1 MNTQPDNS
9 SDDVPVVGVL
19 ALQGD
24 FADHQASLTACGLR
38 TRQIRTASQLRGLD
52 GLVLPGGESTTM
64 LKLLD
69 VEGLWRPLGEA
80 LQRPIPIMATCAGLI
95 LLAQNVENPSR
106 PDNGQVP
113 QRRDGSKQKSYGLL
127 PLSVTRNGYGRQLH
141 SGTFELVS
149 DTLPKGTTGTFI
161 RAPRITA
168 VTGACDVLARRGDD
182 PVLVRRDNVL
192 AACFHPELTPGHPV
206 TAMFADMVRAHR
218 SSIAHSGVDDL
229 GIGHSGI
236 VNTV

>member
-1 MNTQPDNS
+1 VTTQPENA
-9 SDDVPVVGVL
+9 PVVGVL

-24 FADHQASLTACGLR
+24 FADHQESLTRCGLR
-38 TRQIRTASQLRGLD
+38 TRQIRTASQLRDLD

-80 LQRPIPIMATCAGLI
+80 LQRPMPIMATCAGLI

-113 QRRDGSKQKSYGLL
+113 QQQGSKQKSYGLL
-127 PLSVTRNGYGRQLH
+127 PLSVTRNGYGRQFH

-149 DTLPKGTTGTFI
+149 DKLPKGTTGTFI

-168 VTGACDVLARRGDD
+168 VTGDCEVLARRGDD

-218 SSIAHSGVDDL
+218 VGVDGPGADNP
-229 GIGHSGI
+229 GI
-236 VNTV
+236 VNTA